1 MVASR
6 GLARAGARRVAGQR
20 DADPEEEIGE
30 ECQGPWEE
38 EWKTEQIG
46 ILKKGLYRL
55 SMDIIMMNRKK
66 KEGRITF
73 DTMDFVAESGHFP
86 PRAIQIAQ
94 KKPSWRAEH
103 EIQSLCNLLQVL
115 DSYRN
120 YSEPLQ
126 LLLAKVMRF
135 ERSVRGLPFGPW
147 AGAGP
152 GKKGRAVKATFG
164 PPAPL

>member
-1 MVASR
+1 MQQDGECKMPVPMPSTQGTLITCQPLLCGSGKGWGQECGELPASFW
-6 GLARAGARRVAGQR
+6 GQLL
-20 DADPEEEIGE
+20 
-30 ECQGPWEE
+30 GPLRHL
-38 EWKTEQIG
+38 G
-46 ILKKGLYRL
+46 SL
-55 SMDIIMMNRKK
+55 SPQ
-66 KEGRITF
+66 
-73 DTMDFVAESGHFP
+73 GHFP

-103 EIQSLCNLLQVL
+103 EIQSLCDLLQVL

-135 ERSVRGLPFGPW
+135 ERSVRGLLFAPW

-152 GKKGRAVKATFG
+152 GKKGWAVKATLG

>member
-1 MVASR
+1 MQDACPDAQHSGHTYHGSATVVWEWERVGAGVWGVACQLLGATAGSSASL
-6 GLARAGARRVAGQR
+6 GLS
-20 DADPEEEIGE
+20 
-30 ECQGPWEE
+30 
-38 EWKTEQIG
+38 
-46 ILKKGLYRL
+46 L
-55 SMDIIMMNRKK
+55 SPQ
-66 KEGRITF
+66 
-73 DTMDFVAESGHFP
+73 GHFP

-135 ERSVRGLPFGPW
+135 ERSVRGLLFAPW

-152 GKKGRAVKATFG
+152 GKEGRAVKATLG

>member
-1 MVASR
+1 MWGVAHQPL
-6 GLARAGARRVAGQR
+6 GATAGSSASL
-20 DADPEEEIGE
+20 
-30 ECQGPWEE
+30 W
-38 EWKTEQIG
+38 
-46 ILKKGLYRL
+46 L
-55 SMDIIMMNRKK
+55 SLPQ
-66 KEGRITF
+66 
-73 DTMDFVAESGHFP
+73 GHFP
-86 PRAIQIAQ
+86 PRAIQITQ
-94 KKPSWRAEH
+94 KQPAWRAEH

-152 GKKGRAVKATFG
+152 CKKGPAAKATLG
-164 PPAPL
+164 PPAPLWGVGCEKPSAISPSCSLLYDYSMLYLSRLLRICSELRSH